1 MAVPFDI
8 QASDEFEISWQKYSF
23 EVGPRSQEF
32 DQSVLAAVD
41 ALLQNG
47 PGYGRH
53 QGDARYSVPLME
65 QYELVY
71 QWTTDR
77 DAHRNAIFNHLD
89 LLPIEKK

>member
-8 QASDEFEISWQKYSF
+8 RRSDEFETSWQKYSYD
-23 EVGPRSQEF
+23 VGARWQEF
-32 DQSVLAAVD
+32 DESVLAAVD
-41 ALLQNG
+41 ALTQKG

-53 QGDARYSVPLME
+53 GRDARYAVPLME
-65 QYELVY
+65 GYELVY

-77 DAHRNAIFNHLD
+77 DPQGNAIFNHLD